1 MPLLKVAP
9 TARSIDPRRHAT
21 RGPGA
26 DTVHDVYQALLSR
39 RYLTRRFMPL
49 LACIAVALCTAMVLI
64 TWSVM
69 GGFLK
74 NLLESG
80 RTQIGD
86 VKISWSS
93 RGFPHYQDLITRL
106 EADDLIDVA
115 CPILEAPGVVT
126 LPNGR
131 AQPVEVRGVDPAS
144 FARVTNYVDTIHW
157 RPLDTPTPKDKIGAD
172 IRLQPLAGF
181 TRLLKWPHL
190 PDQPAVI
197 RALQMT
203 WHDVFEAGRT
213 LTRTDVA
220 TGEPKAAVALGI
232 EVSRLNMRNKGFYD
246 VSWPR
251 RALPNGAI
259 VDERIILPINGNLTL
274 TVIPFD
280 DQGRPVDTVSRI
292 MPVANEYKTGIYML
306 DANTILCRLDALQD
320 MLNMDEAERIIAG
333 GGIEIGPDGE
343 PFEAP
348 ARVERD
354 PARVTSVLV
363 RGAPGSN
370 LAEIKRRACTIYA
383 EFAAAH
389 PGEVPPSPTDPLQ
402 NTMVATWE
410 ELNATLIDAVK
421 NETSMV
427 LFVFSFISLTA
438 VFLVW
443 SIFWSMVNEKTKD
456 IGILRAIGASR
467 AGVAWLWLRF
477 ALAIGCV
484 GAAVGLLLSH
494 LIVWNINP
502 IHEWMGEQLGIQI
515 WKAEI
520 YYFVKIPNQV
530 NPVSAAIVAL
540 AGLLTAVLGAMV
552 PAIRAARMHPVRAL
566 RFE

>member
-1 MPLLKVAP
+1 
-9 TARSIDPRRHAT
+9 
-21 RGPGA
+21 
-26 DTVHDVYQALLSR
+26 
-39 RYLTRRFMPL
+39 MPL

-93 RGFPHYQDLITRL
+93 RGFPYYGDLITRL
-106 EADDLIDVA
+106 EADDQIEAA

-144 FARVTNYVDTIHW
+144 FARVTNYVETIHW
-157 RPLDTPTPKDKIGAD
+157 RPLDKPTEHDTAGAD
-172 IRLQPLAGF
+172 IRLQPLTGF
-181 TRLLKWPHL
+181 TRLLRWPHL
-190 PDQPAVI
+190 PDQPAAS
-197 RALQMT
+197 RALRMT
-203 WHDVFEAGRT
+203 WADVFEAGRT

-220 TGEPKAAVALGI
+220 TGEPRAAIALGI
-232 EVSRLNMRNKGFYD
+232 EVSRLNMRRRGYYD

-251 RALPNGAI
+251 RAMPDGSI
-259 VDERIILPINGNLTL
+259 VDERVILPINGTLTL

-292 MPVANEYKTGIYML
+292 MPVANEYKTGIYLL

-320 MLNMDEAERIIAG
+320 MLNMDEAERIVSG

-343 PFEAP
+343 PVEAP
-348 ARVERD
+348 ARVVREA
-354 PARVTSVLV
+354 ARVTSVLL
-363 RGAPGSN
+363 RGVPGSK
-370 LAEIKRRACTIYA
+370 LADVKRRAAEIYA

-389 PGEVPPSPTDPLQ
+389 PGVVPPSTTDPAQ

-484 GAAVGLLLSH
+484 GTLLGLVLAH
-494 LIVWNINP
+494 VIVWNINP
-502 IHEWMGEQLGIQI
+502 IHEWMGRALGIQI

-520 YYFVKIPNQV
+520 YYFVKIPNEV
-530 NPVSAAIVAL
+530 NPASAALVAL
-540 AGLLTAVLGAMV
+540 AGVLTAVLGALV
-552 PAIRAARMHPVRAL
+552 PAVRAAQMHPVRAL